1 MSMFSGIEIE
11 YLPPNRLQDPGVKPC
26 LHFEE
31 REEEHADGP
40 PVPATSRRAQQMA
53 DIAPGLP

>member
-1 MSMFSGIEIE
+1 MFSGIEIE